1 MAVAVIV
8 IRFPSRAKTESSFS
22 FSFALQATATMK
34 STANMHPFYRLFFSK
49 LDPLIMIYSA
59 YRNILTNTSANTNTS
74 ALGLYDLDEEL
85 YYINSTYHSPN
96 QQQQTFA
103 LVAALATMAALVQH
117 YSDDYN
123 LWRIVQLVLLVWNFS
138 FFGGTT
144 YWALSWWWKRGDGAA
159 VGVEGV
165 YCTEVLTLLILARI
179 AFLVGFGTRGRRVI
193 RNGVLYDG

>member
-1 MAVAVIV
+1 
-8 IRFPSRAKTESSFS
+8 
-22 FSFALQATATMK
+22 MK

-144 YWALSWWWKRGDGAA
+144 YWWWWRGNGTA

-193 RNGVLYDG
+193 RNGVLYDGWI

>member
-1 MAVAVIV
+1 
-8 IRFPSRAKTESSFS
+8 
-22 FSFALQATATMK
+22 MK
-34 STANMHPFYRLFFSK
+34 STTNMHPFYRLFFSK

-59 YRNILTNTSANTNTS
+59 YRNILTSTSAHSSTS
-74 ALGLYDLDEEL
+74 ALGLYNLDEDEDF
-85 YYINSTYHSPN
+85 YNISTYLASN
-96 QQQQTFA
+96 NQQQQQTFA

-123 LWRIVQLVLLVWNFS
+123 LWRIVQFVLLVWNFS
-138 FFGGTT
+138 FFNGTT
-144 YWALSWWWKRGDGAA
+144 YWWWWRGEGMA

-193 RNGVLYDG
+193 RNGVLYDGWI